1 VYKALLVQELL
12 VLPELAAMAL
22 PELLVLKG
30 QPVLA
35 QPALREQPVQKAP
48 QACLARLVSALRVLP
63 VLSVPMARQVSRA
76 QLVQELQAPLAS
88 LVKRAPLVRL
98 APSGLLVPLELLAW

>member
-1 VYKALLVQELL
+1 
-12 VLPELAAMAL
+12 M
-22 PELLVLKG
+22 
-30 QPVLA
+30 A

-48 QACLARLVSALRVLP
+48 QVCLAQLVSALRVLP

>member
-12 VLPELAAMAL
+12 VLLELAAMAL

-35 QPALREQPVQKAP
+35 QPALKGQPVQKAP
-48 QACLARLVSALRVLP
+48 QACLAQLVSALRVLLELQAQPALP
-63 VLSVPMARQVSRA
+63 VSLA